1 MLAECSLFL
10 AISKENS
17 VFRHCMYHKNVFS
30 TLFFFGFSHKSQ
42 KWYSPLISW
51 FSSLL
56 SHSHQCISLFPS
68 DQALTFVLRSLGLS
82 GRIVFLHLSHP
93 FFKSYSFWFL
103 IPPFRVHPA
112 MVIHFSFI
120 GTLTAFLFFSGLLYI
135 PSDMASCISSNILHC
150 LVQFFLS
157 DVKGVQLW
165 IIHFLSTLW
174 DSLP

>member
-1 MLAECSLFL
+1 MYLVLF
-10 AISKENS
+10 
-17 VFRHCMYHKNVFS
+17 FF
-30 TLFFFGFSHKSQ
+30 FFFGFSHKTQ

-56 SHSHQCISLFPS
+56 SPSHQCISLLPS
-68 DQALTFVLRSLGLS
+68 ARALTFVSRSLGLS

-150 LVQFFLS
+150 LVQFFLLMLKVS
-157 DVKGVQLW
+157 YCGSF
-165 IIHFLSTLW
+165 IFFLLCGILCHRGNS
-174 DSLP
+174 PCPYQPKH